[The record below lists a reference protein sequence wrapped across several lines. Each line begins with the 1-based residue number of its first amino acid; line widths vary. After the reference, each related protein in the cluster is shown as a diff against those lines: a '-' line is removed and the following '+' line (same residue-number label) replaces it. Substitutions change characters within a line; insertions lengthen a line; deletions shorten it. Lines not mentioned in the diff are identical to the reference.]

1 MVSCFDLFSSPSRRE
16 GQRGLNKRGT
26 ACEALVVADADPH
39 LLDTGNSL
47 AGHTRAL
54 GTGEVCH

>member
-1 MVSCFDLFSSPSRRE
+1 MSR
-16 GQRGLNKRGT
+16 GHWGVNKRGT
-26 ACEALVVADADPH
+26 ACEALVAAGADPH

-47 AGHTRAL
+47 VGHTSRAL